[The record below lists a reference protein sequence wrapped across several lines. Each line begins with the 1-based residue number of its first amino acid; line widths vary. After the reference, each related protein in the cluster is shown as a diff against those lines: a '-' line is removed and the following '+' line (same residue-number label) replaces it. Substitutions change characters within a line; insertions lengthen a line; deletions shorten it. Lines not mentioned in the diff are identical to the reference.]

1 MAKRRVRGREPYVVP
16 RFSQQLYSITVMFCV
31 EDGCVKDSVYW
42 NDDEGIA
49 VFVFRS
55 GIERQQETYLGVD
68 YEEDSSHRR
77 DRQL

>member
-1 MAKRRVRGREPYVVP
+1 
-16 RFSQQLYSITVMFCV
+16 MFCV
-31 EDGCVKDSVYW
+31 EDGRVKDSVYW